1 MTRVIICG
9 SRDFKDKELLYAN
22 VNDVLFEEENV
33 KDEIEIVTGG
43 CRGADEIGK
52 QYAIEHGY
60 KHTEFP
66 ADWSKCGKKAGYIR
80 NKEMAEYASKT
91 NAICIAFPVGESKG
105 TRMMIRIAHNY
116 GIETNVHYSL

>member
-1 MTRVIICG
+1 MTRIIICG
-9 SRDFKDKELLYAN
+9 SRNFKDKELLYAN
-22 VNDVLFEEENV
+22 VTDVLSKEENIN
-33 KDEIEIVTGG
+33 DEIEIVTGG

-66 ADWSKCGKKAGYIR
+66 ADWSKYGKKAGYIR
-80 NKEMAEYASKT
+80 NKKMAEYASKT

-105 TRMMIRIAHNY
+105 TRMMMDIAAKQYN
-116 GIETNVHYSL
+116 ITTWEII

>member
-1 MTRVIICG
+1 MTRIIVAG
-9 SRDFKDKELLYAN
+9 SRNFQDDGMLFSTLDKIISEIGDDN
-22 VNDVLFEEENV
+22 
-33 KDEIEIVTGG
+33 IEIVTGG

-66 ADWSKCGKKAGYIR
+66 ADWSKYGKKAGYIR

-105 TRMMIRIAHNY
+105 TRMMMDIAAKQYN
-116 GIETNVHYSL
+116 ITTWEII